1 LKFVFVLFPSFSS
14 TVLPL
19 RKIKKFNMSYQNLLV
34 TEEGPFLTV
43 TINREKALNALNQQT
58 MSDLAQFFGEDL
70 PQRSDVRGVILTGA
84 GDRAFVAGADIKE
97 FTSLEGEGGAN
108 MAQRGQDVFF
118 LIERSQVPVVA
129 AIQGFALGGGCELAM
144 ACHLRIAGEK
154 ARFGQPEVNLG
165 IIPGYGGTQRLI
177 QYIGKTKATELMMTG
192 DMLGAEDA
200 LRLGLV
206 NYVVAPGE
214 EIAKA
219 KELLQKIATKGPRAI
234 AKVIE
239 AVNAYFQYDVD
250 GFANEVSGF
259 GDVTKTEDFKE
270 GAQAFVEK
278 RAANFTGK

>member
-1 LKFVFVLFPSFSS
+1 
-14 TVLPL
+14 
-19 RKIKKFNMSYQNLLV
+19 MSYQNLLV
-34 TEEGPFLTV
+34 TEDGPFLIV

-58 MSDLAQFFGEDL
+58 MKELADFFGEQL
-70 PQRSDVRGVILTGA
+70 PKQSEVRGVILRGA

-97 FTSLEGEGGAN
+97 FTGFKGDDGAN

-118 LIERSQVPVVA
+118 LIERSKVPVIA
-129 AIQGFALGGGCELAM
+129 LIQGFALGGGCELAM
-144 ACHLRIAGEK
+144 ACHLRIATDK

-177 QYIGKTKATELMMTG
+177 QYIGKSKATELMMTG

-200 LRLGLV
+200 LQLGLV

-214 EIAKA
+214 EMAKA
-219 KELLQKIATKGPRAI
+219 KELLEKIATKGPIAI

-239 AVNAYFQYDVD
+239 AVNAYYQYDQD
-250 GFANEVSGF
+250 GFAKEVSAF
-259 GDVTKTEDFKE
+259 GEVTSSEDFKE

-278 RAANFTGK
+278 RPAEFTGK